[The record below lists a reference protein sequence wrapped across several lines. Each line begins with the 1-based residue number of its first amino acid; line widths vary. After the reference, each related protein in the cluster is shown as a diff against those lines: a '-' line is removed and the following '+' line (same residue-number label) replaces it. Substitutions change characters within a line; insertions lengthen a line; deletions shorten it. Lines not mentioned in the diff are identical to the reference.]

1 MGGLLFSNAMLL
13 AGLGALVGPIL
24 IHLLL
29 KQKPVLLRFSSIL
42 LLQTGEEEATRRRK
56 LRNWLLLLLRLVL
69 LTLLVLAFARPY
81 LPASPAAQS
90 TDQRRQIVFVLDRSA
105 SMQAGDRWTRA
116 TDWLQK
122 TVARLTPAD
131 RVAIIDARTPADILA
146 PLGPP
151 DALKPVLQKL
161 QPGFGTSD
169 LAEGVN
175 AAVRLLAGA
184 EAGGTLRIEVISDFQ
199 ESACARLAEA
209 AVPKRIELTLCPMA
223 EGETPNQSV
232 EELTSDQAGQSVTA
246 RAVNHSWQ
254 DVTSSRL
261 TLRVDG
267 SAKAMTPIS
276 LMAGMSTQISLA
288 LPQLTPGW
296 HSVEA
301 RFAVRDDFALDDA
314 RYRTVYVPKPQRV
327 LCVEPRTDRHVF
339 DQETFFVATALVPE
353 TNHTGPYAV
362 DTVPPADA
370 VGRLA
375 TGEYTLVVLPGL
387 RELPAGLPPALSRFV
402 TDGGGLILFAG
413 EKLNAGRYHE
423 ELHDL
428 LPALPGQMEGDD
440 DQPEK
445 FWHLGHYQRDGLIFA
460 AFKEQNSGDFTLPV
474 FRHRFTLTPLADSRT
489 EAEFNDGTPLIISKQ
504 LGRGRIVLVNTSAD
518 TRWTDWPK
526 RKTFLPWFYG
536 LATYAM
542 QRTGAPDPGDNTPLL
557 AGSPAEVALGA
568 AATNLPVQ
576 VRDPAG
582 QIAPATAD
590 ARGHL
595 AFNPEPPGIYSI
607 QDSAGHELR
616 RVAVNLAA
624 SESDLRPVAPGE
636 INITRTDDAP
646 PTSLVAGML
655 GNDRRE
661 LWRFLLL
668 AAVAV
673 LFLEPL
679 LANRSYS

>member
-42 LLQTGEEEATRRRK
+42 LLQKGEEEATRRRK
-56 LRNWLLLLLRLVL
+56 FRNWLLLLLRLVL
-69 LTLLVLAFARPY
+69 LALLVLAFARPY

-90 TDQRRQIVFVLDRSA
+90 ADQRRQIVFVLDRSA
-105 SMQAGDRWTRA
+105 SMQAGDPLDPGDRLAAKNRGAAHPRRPRGHHRCPHTRRNPGPA
-116 TDWLQK
+116 RPAGRPQARAAK
-122 TVARLTPAD
+122 AQARLWNQ
-131 RVAIIDARTPADILA
+131 RSRRRR
-146 PLGPP
+146 
-151 DALKPVLQKL
+151 
-161 QPGFGTSD
+161 
-169 LAEGVN
+169 ERRR
-175 AAVRLLAGA
+175 RLLAGA
-184 EAGGTLRIEVISDFQ
+184 EAGGTSRIEVISDFQ

-232 EELTSDQAGQSVTA
+232 EELSGDQAGQSVTA

-254 DVTSSRL
+254 DVTSTRM

-267 SAKAMTPIS
+267 SAKAMTPFS

-288 LPQLTPGW
+288 LPRLTPGW

-301 RFAVRDDFALDDA
+301 RFAVRDGFLLDDA

-353 TNHTGPYAV
+353 TNNTGPYAV

-375 TGEYTLVVLPGL
+375 TGEYTLAVLPGL

-440 DQPEK
+440 DQPEN

-460 AFKEQNSGDFTLPV
+460 AFKDQNSGDFNLPV

-542 QRTGAPDPGDNTPLL
+542 QRTGAADPGDNTPLL
-557 AGSPAEVALGA
+557 AGSPAEVALGS
-568 AATNLPVQ
+568 AATNLSVQ

-582 QIAPATAD
+582 QVTPATAD

-607 QDSAGHELR
+607 QDAAGHELR

-646 PTSLVAGML
+646 PTGLVAGML